1 MSEAAAPAPQPGPVP
16 AAQAAQAAPA
26 PLPPLWRQREYRLL
40 WSSLIVSTLGSHAAG
55 IIYPLLVLA
64 MTNSPTQVGIVSA
77 LRILPFILLCL
88 PVGALIDRWNRRTV
102 MLVCDTG
109 RALVVAS
116 LPLAM
121 AFEALT
127 MAQIFVVATVEGTLM
142 VFFNIA
148 ETAALA
154 RVVAKPQMA
163 AAAAQNH
170 VAFAGAAI
178 VGPAVG
184 TWLYGTLGR
193 SLPFALNAACF
204 TLSMLCVWRMRTR
217 FDPPPA
223 TARPDLKREIGEGL
237 RWLWHERLVRDMAL
251 ITGVLNFV
259 QSAVPLLLIVLAQR
273 LAASEQQIGLIF
285 SVAGVGGVGGA
296 LVGATVRQRFS
307 FGQVIAGTLALQALV
322 FPLFGL
328 AGSALVLGI
337 AYGIFSFVAPI
348 YNVVQFSHRITMIPD
363 GLQGRVNSAFR
374 FIAMGLNP
382 VGAAACGVLLE
393 HAGPGWTVGLFSVVM
408 AGVAVAAALDPWVRN
423 AQPVVHTPH

>member
-1 MSEAAAPAPQPGPVP
+1 VTGPATPAP
-16 AAQAAQAAPA
+16 AAQAAAA

-40 WSSLIVSTLGSHAAG
+40 WCSLIISTLGSHAAG

-64 MTNSPTQVGIVSA
+64 MTRSPTQVGIVTA

-109 RALVVAS
+109 RALVVGS

-121 AFEALT
+121 AFDALT
-127 MAQIFVVATVEGTLM
+127 MAQILVVATVEGTLM

-184 TWLYGTLGR
+184 TWLYGALGR

-204 TLSMLCVWRMRTR
+204 ALSMLCVWRMRTR
-217 FDPPPA
+217 FDPLIDPRAPGA
-223 TARPDLKREIGEGL
+223 ARPDLKREIGEGL

-285 SVAGVGGVGGA
+285 SLAGVGGVGGA
-296 LVGATVRQRFS
+296 LVGAQVRQRFS

-328 AGSALVLGI
+328 AGSVVVLGI
-337 AYGIFSFVAPI
+337 AYGVFNFVGPI

-382 VGAAACGVLLE
+382 IGAAACGVLLE
-393 HAGPGWTVGLFSVVM
+393 HAGPGWTVALFGVVM
-408 AGVAVAAALDPWVRN
+408 AGVAVAAALDPWVRH
-423 AQPVVHTPH
+423 AQPVGHAAH